1 MKKLTLIT
9 ALLICLVICLNAC
22 TSYRD
27 DVAAR
32 DIAPTALD
40 SLSTVGGFTALD
52 ELFLSLE
59 FSNPELI
66 ESDVS
71 DWVIYSSSSTTS
83 VDEFGI
89 FHVKADGDLNA
100 VKAEVTAYVEA
111 TQVKLQVFLEKYEPA
126 ETTKLENAQ
135 IEVYGNYVVYTLL
148 TQEDTT
154 AATKAVKTEL
164 GK

>member
-32 DIAPTALD
+32 DIAPTALE

-71 DWVIYSSSSTTS
+71 DWVVYSSSSTTS

-89 FHVKADGDLNA
+89 FHVKADGDLDA

-135 IEVYGNYVVYTLL
+135 VFVYGNYVVYTILL
-148 TQEDTT
+148 DEDT
-154 AATKAVKTEL
+154 AAVKTAVQDAL
-164 GK
+164 K